1 MNIINAA
8 SFEQA
13 TTSPYALGLL
23 SLLSFSESSFF
34 IIPPEVLLIPLAIAN
49 PESAIML
56 GLLTSFTSILGAL
69 FGYLIGQKG
78 GKPILKKFFSPDK
91 VDKVKILFN
100 KYDAWAILVAAFT
113 PIPFKISTIS
123 AGAFDINLKRFI
135 IASSIGRST
144 RYMLISILIY
154 FFGEPIKDF
163 ILNDLGL
170 FMLIGTLI
178 IIAAALASKLLI
190 PAIEKKFLKETIK
203 EKLFRVFSN
212 KR

>member
-1 MNIINAA
+1 MNIINTT